1 MIDVARSR
9 RICAL
14 ALTILAL
21 AVATLNARRQT
32 APVTRMASKYASG
45 PIAVSAR
52 EGSDGVVLQAD
63 GRAYALN
70 MATGAIGAQTY
81 RVPSD
86 YQAVDAAAGTVAGGP
101 VTCFSV
107 NSRSSKGP
115 QSFVLQIMPD
125 RKEVWTWLPVAGVYV
140 GLAIEPAR
148 GLVYVSNSTTNEIYA
163 VTIGDQRARPARV
176 AVVGDAGRLGA
187 MAIAQATRRLYVS
200 DMGAPRVYTI
210 ELATRRVKRVNVPGV
225 EEVRAMAWAAQS
237 RRLFIADSGHETIW
251 VVDPNAPQPRTERVI
266 SDKRLRDPAGIA
278 VASDGTLWVADEASR
293 TLFQVSAA
301 SRSIT
306 RTLAWNPR

>member
-1 MIDVARSR
+1 MIDVARCR
-9 RICAL
+9 HLGAL
-14 ALTILAL
+14 ALTILAM
-21 AVATLNARRQT
+21 AVVAVDARRQT
-32 APVTRMASKYASG
+32 APVTRMPTSYGSG

-52 EGSDGVVLQAD
+52 GGSDAVVLQAD
-63 GRAYALN
+63 GGAYALN

-81 RVPSD
+81 RVPSG
-86 YQAVDAAAGTVAGGP
+86 YHAVDAVAGTVAGGP

-125 RKEVWTWLPVAGVYV
+125 RKEVWTFLPVAGVYV

-163 VTIGDQRARPARV
+163 VTIGDQRVRPARV

-187 MAIAQATRRLYVS
+187 MAIALATRRLYVS

-210 ELATRRVKRVNVPGV
+210 ELATRSVKRVNVPGV
-225 EEVRAMAWAAQS
+225 EEVRAMAWDAQTK
-237 RRLFIADSGHETIW
+237 RLFIADSGHETVW
-251 VVDPNAPQPRTERVI
+251 VVDPNAPAPRTERVI

-278 VASDGTLWVADEASR
+278 VATDGTLWVADEASR
-293 TLFQVSAA
+293 TLFQVSAG
-301 SRSIT
+301 SRSIL
-306 RTLAWNPR
+306 RRLAWNPR